1 MTIPSPSVDP
11 YAPTEVA
18 PAGPNSLARASFV
31 IAIVLVAVAAVMQV
45 VNVFIPVIMYNLAL
59 DGSAIGV
66 FFGVLAFFNLLL
78 GGLGLV
84 LGLMGARRR
93 DSVLQAGIGIGV
105 GGFVAITSL
114 ISVLAPPLAY
124 LLA

>member
-1 MTIPSPSVDP
+1 MTTPPPAVNP
-11 YAPTEVA
+11 YATSEGA
-18 PAGPNSLARASFV
+18 STGPNSLAKASFV
-31 IAIVLVAVAAVMQV
+31 IAIVLAVIATVMQV

-66 FFGVLAFFNLLL
+66 FFGVLAFINLLL
-78 GGLGLV
+78 GGFGLV

-93 DSVLQAGIGIGV
+93 DAVLQAGIGIGV

-114 ISVLAPPLAY
+114 ISLLAPPLAY
-124 LLA
+124 LFA